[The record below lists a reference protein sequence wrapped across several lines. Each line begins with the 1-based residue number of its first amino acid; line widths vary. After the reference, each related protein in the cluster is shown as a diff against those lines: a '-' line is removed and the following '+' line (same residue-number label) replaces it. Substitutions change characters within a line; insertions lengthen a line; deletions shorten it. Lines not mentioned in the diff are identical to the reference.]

1 MEEASI
7 RITAETKKKLHKIKG
22 KIEAERGESTSMDE
36 AINELISNYK
46 KRHK

>member
-36 AINELISNYK
+36 AINELMKEYK

>member
-1 MEEASI
+1 METSI
-7 RITAETKKKLHKIKG
+7 RITTETKKKLHKIKG
-22 KIEAERGESTSMDE
+22 QIEAERWESTSMDE

>member
-7 RITAETKKKLHKIKG
+7 RVTTETKKKLHRIKG

-36 AINELISNYK
+36 AINELIRDYK
-46 KRHK
+46 KRHR